1 MIAEEITKQRK
12 MVTELEAWYKILEQ
26 KKSPHKAVWEDIAK
40 YLLPELE
47 IGLVHG
53 FQVPAD
59 YRPGADCYDGSA
71 RNSHKLYSAGVF
83 GYSMN
88 PGSRW
93 FEAELFKPGYTP
105 SKREKM
111 FLDDLEDALYFE
123 FDNSNFYQVMY
134 ECISMAAGLGTVSL
148 NVSDEGDKLYY
159 ETRHPVQIQLGGTK
173 KAIDVEFYEK
183 DVFLKDIVKEYG
195 IEKLPISMKETYKS
209 SPFEIHR
216 VKIAVFE
223 RDDWQQGFVT
233 ADKKKFAS
241 VHYAPTMD
249 RGTVLKISGFDSF
262 PDDFWRWRVDF
273 ENVWASSLAGDA
285 LYDIRYLNAMGKS
298 SLTQAQLISDP
309 PWVIPESMKGKMRIK
324 PRGMMYYRDHTMLPK
339 PLSTGINYL
348 PLDKELERRKN
359 IIDNHY
365 MVAFFTM
372 LMQAQKTMTAT
383 EILEKKSEQVAVL
396 SPMLI
401 IFTDFLTRV
410 IDRTHNKA
418 KSRMPKV
425 PPGMDIRKIKL
436 RFIGPLPRARQK
448 LQEQGILRTLQALG
462 DRKSVV

>member
-1 MIAEEITKQRK
+1 
-12 MVTELEAWYKILEQ
+12 
-26 KKSPHKAVWEDIAK
+26 S
-40 YLLPELE
+40 
-47 IGLVHG
+47 
-53 FQVPAD
+53 
-59 YRPGADCYDGSA
+59 
-71 RNSHKLYSAGVF
+71 
-83 GYSMN
+83 
-88 PGSRW
+88 
-93 FEAELFKPGYTP
+93 
-105 SKREKM
+105 
-111 FLDDLEDALYFE
+111 DL
-123 FDNSNFYQVMY
+123 
-134 ECISMAAGLGTVSL
+134 
-148 NVSDEGDKLYY
+148 
-159 ETRHPVQIQLGGTK
+159 
-173 KAIDVEFYEK
+173 
-183 DVFLKDIVKEYG
+183 
-195 IEKLPISMKETYKS
+195 
-209 SPFEIHR
+209 
-216 VKIAVFE
+216 
-223 RDDWQQGFVT
+223 
-233 ADKKKFAS
+233 
-241 VHYAPTMD
+241 
-249 RGTVLKISGFDSF
+249 
-262 PDDFWRWRVDF
+262 
-273 ENVWASSLAGDA
+273 
-285 LYDIRYLNAMGKS
+285 
-298 SLTQAQLISDP
+298 QLISDP

-462 DRKSVV
+462 ESMKLIPGSEQSADYVNMDEITKHILKYDSAPARVVREDREVEEIRRIRAELAAQQRQIEAMQAQGQAYGNMNQAPVPGSPAEAAIG